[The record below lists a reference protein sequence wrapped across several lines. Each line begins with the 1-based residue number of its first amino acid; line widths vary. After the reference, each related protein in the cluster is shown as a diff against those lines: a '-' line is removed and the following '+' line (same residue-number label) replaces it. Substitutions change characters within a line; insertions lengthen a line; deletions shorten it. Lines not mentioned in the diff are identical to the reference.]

1 MPAGE
6 LDPRRREYLL
16 RIKMIRA
23 MPTSQFVATQTA
35 EALAAGVAFSLV
47 FSPVF
52 LVNSMFAAKF
62 PSAQAAGHKPIP
74 L

>member
-1 MPAGE
+1 
-6 LDPRRREYLL
+6 
-16 RIKMIRA
+16 MIRA